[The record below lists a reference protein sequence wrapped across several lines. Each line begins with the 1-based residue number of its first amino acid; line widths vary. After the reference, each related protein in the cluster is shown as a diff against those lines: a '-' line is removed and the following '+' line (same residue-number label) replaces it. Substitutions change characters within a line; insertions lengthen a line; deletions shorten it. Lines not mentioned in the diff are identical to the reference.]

1 MNKASGKKF
10 AITAVRHISQVVF
23 CDPYCAVTPAAGI
36 CHSLTARLRL
46 PRVKIFPFK
55 LALAVAAASAAICF
69 EPAAS
74 HAGMYGD
81 SRWCAVS
88 NQGPDALNWDYEY
101 DMIEDCRPAVLT
113 GNRGFCA
120 MNPFGARRRIKT
132 DANHSSQ
139 TTRQCLKPTK
149 KANATP

>member
-1 MNKASGKKF
+1 MFWSLILEQKENKASGKKF
-10 AITAVRHISQVVF
+10 AITAMRHISQVVF
-23 CDPYCAVTPAAGI
+23 CDPYCALTPAAGI

-88 NQGPDALNWDYEY
+88 NQGSDALNWDCEY
-101 DMIEDCRPAVLT
+101 DTIEDCQPAVLT

-120 MNPFGARRRIKT
+120 MNPFWRPAPDK
-132 DANHSSQ
+132 N
-139 TTRQCLKPTK
+139 
-149 KANATP
+149 